1 MQPWTRSCDQPRR
14 ARDREHE
21 TEILCSTDEGWANAR
36 LVKVGDFV
44 PVLTKVDVRSTNVL
58 SRPDDASLEGPRNPA
73 ATKEGNCNLE
83 TGVKSAL
90 GTTVSNARICNFCHA
105 TSTPLWRK
113 AKLSGVDIVLC
124 NACGLRYKKGKYCYF
139 CQGIYYED
147 ENKRPVNRQRK
158 PDGKSWIGCAGC
170 QHWCHLDCH
179 VQCSKGGKFSCPK
192 CRRTSSM
199 ENAVSNFGEA
209 TARLTKDCTKKI
221 GHASPDPFQ
230 SEDGL
235 QSNGQQMPLPNLMR
249 KRKRLEARKLSS
261 EEVAPKLE
269 KARSWAR
276 ALNQARDTIIIL

>member
-1 MQPWTRSCDQPRR
+1 MRQGARSSAQARRLPDQVIGP
-14 ARDREHE
+14 
-21 TEILCSTDEGWANAR
+21 EIRHSTDEGCANAR
-36 LVKVGDFV
+36 LGKVETV
-44 PVLTKVDVRSTNVL
+44 ASVLTKVNVRSRNAPGV
-58 SRPDDASLEGPRNPA
+58 SADVPPEGRGGPDAS
-73 ATKEGNCNLE
+73 KEGNCNLE
-83 TGVKSAL
+83 PGVKP
-90 GTTVSNARICNFCHA
+90 GTGTPASGGRICNFCHA

-113 AKLSGVDIVLC
+113 AKQCGQDIVLC

-179 VQCSKGGKFSCPK
+179 VKCSKGGKFSCPK
-192 CRRTSSM
+192 CRRTSGM
-199 ENAVSNFGEA
+199 ENAVSSFGEA
-209 TARLTKDCTKKI
+209 AVRLTKDCAKKM
-221 GHASPDPFQ
+221 GHARPDSVDNEDCFQ
-230 SEDGL
+230 T
-235 QSNGQQMPLPNLMR
+235 NGQQMPLPNLMR